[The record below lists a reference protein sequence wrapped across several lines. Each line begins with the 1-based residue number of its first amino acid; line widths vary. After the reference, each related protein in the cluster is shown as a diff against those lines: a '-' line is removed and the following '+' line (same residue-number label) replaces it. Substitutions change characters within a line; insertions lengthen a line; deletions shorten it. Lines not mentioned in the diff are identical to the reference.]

1 MAVRAYQMD
10 GMIPVRKQRGFNR
23 AQNRANKFAQAEYG
37 YKGPSRSGQQRDL
50 DTRMLG
56 IDMSSN
62 KQTQAP
68 ANWADLDAA
77 TFGVVAP
84 NPTGSKKTNWSQID
98 STWGNP
104 NNTTTS
110 VGSGRFG
117 TRAAD
122 QAYLNYLGRLN
133 ANQLKRTRGWED
145 HVVNRRKLDQAIRG
159 VGRKIPDVHNR
170 RGMRDSGIFD
180 RDMGEYEAASFD
192 SRADLERL
200 YGRSQQDLSLAD
212 QTAGQKYYES
222 IGDDAMMDAL
232 TKAAQ
237 AAAINPSVLTGGS
250 DLSRAATSAALK
262 GAL

>member
-77 TFGVVAP
+77 TFGAVAP
-84 NPTGSKKTNWSQID
+84 NPTGTKKTDWSQID
-98 STWGNP
+98 LYGNQ
-104 NNTTTS
+104 NNAT

-117 TRAAD
+117 TGAAD

-159 VGRKIPDVHNR
+159 VGRKIPDVHNQ

-180 RDMGEYEAASFD
+180 RNMGEYEAASFD

-200 YGRSQQDLSLAD
+200 YGRSKQDLSLAD
-212 QTAGQKYYES
+212 QTAGQKYYET

-232 TKAAQ
+232 TKAAE
-237 AAAINPSVLTGGS
+237 AAAINPNILTGGS

>member
-37 YKGPSRSGQQRDL
+37 YKGPSRSRQQRDL

-62 KQTQAP
+62 KQTETP
-68 ANWADLDAA
+68 ANWADIDAA

-84 NPTGSKKTNWSQID
+84 NPTGSKKTDWSKID
-98 STWGNP
+98 LWGNQN
-104 NNTTTS
+104 NNTK

-133 ANQLKRTRGWED
+133 ANQLKRSRRGED
-145 HVVNRRKLDQAIRG
+145 HVSLRRQLDEALRGIGRKL
-159 VGRKIPDVHNR
+159 PDMYNK
-170 RGMRDSGIFD
+170 RGMRDSGVFD
-180 RDMGEYEAASFD
+180 RGMGEFEAATVNQ
-192 SRADLERL
+192 RGDLERTF
-200 YGRSQQDLSLAD
+200 GRALQDLSLAD
-212 QTAGQKYYES
+212 QTAGQHYYS
-222 IGDDAMMDAL
+222 TIGDDAMLDAL

-237 AAAINPSVLTGGS
+237 AAAINPSILTGGS
-250 DLSRAATSAALK
+250 DLTRAATSAALK